1 MAEWSVLQGMQKQMN
16 GQLAARVEGEIVTV
30 ETQDVYFTQN
40 SVSPTLCN
48 GMTLAQLTQDLH
60 DGVYDPLET
69 PWLVLDVM
77 QVVARQNL
85 HPGARCKTVY
95 YTLDH
100 RRLKAIKDASCPK
113 VQVCVFLHHKF
124 SDFVNKGMDSIGQR
138 SDIKVRRPRYVQMHE
153 CLEGV

>member
-1 MAEWSVLQGMQKQMN
+1 MQKQMN
-16 GQLAARVEGEIVTV
+16 GQLAARVKGEIVTV

-40 SVSPTLCN
+40 SVSPTLRN

-69 PWLVLDVM
+69 PRLVLDVM

-85 HPGARCKTVY
+85 HPSARRKTVY

-100 RRLKAIKDASCPK
+100 RRLKAIKDASCP
-113 VQVCVFLHHKF
+113 
-124 SDFVNKGMDSIGQR
+124 GAGR
-138 SDIKVRRPRYVQMHE
+138 T
-153 CLEGV
+153 